1 MLNKIHD
8 PESGT
13 PEAPVIDPGIVDSKR
28 LQMFFASVR
37 EGSFASAAQLLS
49 VSPSAISHA
58 MKALEEDLGSAL
70 FRRLGPQVK
79 PTAAAMRMM
88 PMVEDILLRLSAM
101 KSELTRMDGRSENL
115 IFRLPISLTGLL
127 RPGALSTFHEC
138 FPHANLEMH
147 LKGERPRGKEDPEFD
162 FEIDYLSHFPGD
174 FVRRDLMAEK
184 FGAYVAPFH
193 LLGQKSR
200 VAISEIIQNLLIFPD
215 HFTFEL
221 FQQPAIVGNAPN
233 PRTWILPNPL
243 TASDLAQ
250 QGQGI
255 AVLPEWAV
263 VNPLREGTLV
273 KLAVPGFEI
282 TRACCAFWDANR
294 PLTWT
299 GEVFLSLLA
308 ADIESQA
315 NPLQ

>member
-1 MLNKIHD
+1 M
-8 PESGT
+8 
-13 PEAPVIDPGIVDSKR
+13 IDPGIIDSKR

-37 EGSFASAAQLLS
+37 EGSFASAAQVLS

-101 KSELTRMDGRSENL
+101 KSELTRLDGRSGNL

-127 RPGALSTFHEC
+127 RAGALSTFHEC
-138 FPHANLEMH
+138 FPHAKLEMH
-147 LKGERPRGKEDPEFD
+147 LKGENSRGKEDLKFD
-162 FEIDYLSHFPGD
+162 FEIDYLSHFQDD
-174 FVRRDLMAEK
+174 FIRRDLMEEK
-184 FGAYVAPFH
+184 FGAYAAPFH

-215 HFTFEL
+215 DFTYEL
-221 FQQPAIVGNAPN
+221 FRQLPIAGNAPN
-233 PRTWILPNPL
+233 LRTWILRNPL
-243 TASDLAQ
+243 AASDLAQ

-263 VNPLREGTLV
+263 VKPLREGTLV
-273 KLAVPGFEI
+273 KLVVPGFEI
-282 TRACCAFWDANR
+282 RRVCCAFWDVNR

-299 GEVFLSLLA
+299 AEVFLSLLA

-315 NPLQ
+315 NLLRQSASFCDA